1 MPVSDFEGRPLAELS
16 SGAQFALW
24 ALRTRVHCMKTGDAP
39 NQRLGHGFELA
50 GLQPSLRSF
59 EQLFEWLTRS
69 AHRNIYLGCPKCRRV
84 SEDESLLLG
93 ALAAFQEGDSA
104 SGEILLGSF
113 MPRTACLNAA
123 QAALQL
129 ARAMAA
135 ADLPIAARPEA
146 GPTARAGEQAPAS
159 AARWAGSVPT
169 SDLIH

>member
-1 MPVSDFEGRPLAELS
+1 MPVSDFEGRPLGELS

-24 ALRTRVHCMKTGDAP
+24 ALRTRVECLKTGEAP
-39 NQRLGHGFELA
+39 HRRLGHGFDLA
-50 GLQPSLRSF
+50 GLQPALRAF

-69 AHRNIYLGCPKCRRV
+69 AHRNIYLGCPKCRRA

-93 ALAAFQEGDSA
+93 ALAAFQAGDTA

-135 ADLPIAARPEA
+135 AELPIAPVAGAGAREA
-146 GPTARAGEQAPAS
+146 GRGSAAAAPA
-159 AARWAGSVPT
+159 WAGAVPS